1 MAKGNAS
8 NAAILLALPVQH
20 AVIFAT
26 AKRTGDRAPV
36 AQERPMT
43 FKARSRAVLLSLL
56 LCGVAAP
63 ALAQT
68 AQAPIP
74 AILKT
79 AQARDIHS
87 YAQPLVARVT
97 HIDLDLTADFAGEKM
112 TGTAALDIAA
122 APDAKEV
129 ILDTKGL
136 VIHAVTDA
144 KGQALPWK
152 LGKADPILGAPLT
165 VMLNGAKRIVIRY
178 DSAPGGAA
186 LQWLTPAQTAGK
198 KKPYLFSQ
206 GEAILNRT
214 WIPTQDSPGIR
225 QTWTARI
232 VAPAGLKAVMS
243 ARMLTPNG
251 EPVAGGGHAYRFK
264 MDKPVASYL
273 IAIAI
278 GDLTFT
284 PLGKRT
290 GVYTE
295 PSVMKKTAN
304 ELVDVEKMVE
314 AAEGLYGPYAWGRY
328 DLLVLPPSFPFGGME
343 NPRLT
348 FATPTIIA
356 GDRSLVSLVAHELA
370 HSWSGNLVNNA
381 TWSDFWLNEGFT
393 DYFENRIMEKLYGKP
408 RADMLAD
415 LGWSDLQDAIK
426 DAGGLSGADTKLHLD
441 LTGRDPDDGMTD
453 IAYQKGATFLR
464 TIEKAVGRARWD
476 AYLKAYFVRH
486 AFQSQTTEGF
496 VADLRANLIKG
507 DPKLEAAI
515 GIDKWVY
522 EVGLPDNAVHIK
534 SAAFPA
540 VDALAA
546 GYAKGGPAPAA
557 KWKAWSTPER
567 TRFIASLPRQL
578 STERLAA
585 LDKAFGLSAQGN
597 SEIRFVWL
605 ELAVAN
611 RYAPALPSLE
621 AFLTEQGRRKFVAP
635 LFKDLMAQGDWG
647 QPIAKR
653 LYAKTRPL
661 YHAVTRQTVDG
672 IVK

>member
-1 MAKGNAS
+1 MSSFKTTAR
-8 NAAILLALPVQH
+8 AALLAV
-20 AVIFAT
+20 
-26 AKRTGDRAPV
+26 
-36 AQERPMT
+36 
-43 FKARSRAVLLSLL
+43 L

-68 AQAPIP
+68 SQPPIP
-74 AILKT
+74 AILMT
-79 AQARDIHS
+79 PEARDIHS

-97 HIDLDLTADFAGEKM
+97 HIDLDLTADFEHQKM

-129 ILDTKGL
+129 VLDSKGL
-136 VIHAVTDA
+136 VIHGVTDA
-144 KGQALPWK
+144 KGAALPWT

-165 VMLNGAKRIVIRY
+165 VQLNGARRIVVSY

-198 KKPYLFSQ
+198 QKPYLFSQ

-225 QTWTARI
+225 QTWTANI
-232 VAPAGLKAVMS
+232 LVPDGLTAVMS
-243 ARMLTPNG
+243 AESLTPPEG
-251 EPVAGGGHAYRFK
+251 DPVAGGSLYRFR

-273 IAIAI
+273 IAIAV
-278 GDLTFT
+278 GDIAFT
-284 PLGKRT
+284 PLGQRT

-295 PSVMKKTAN
+295 PSVMEKTAN

-314 AAEGLYGPYAWGRY
+314 AAESLYGPYAWGRY

-393 DYFENRIMEKLYGKP
+393 VYFENRIMEKLYGKP

-415 LGWSDLQDAIK
+415 LGWTSLQDTIK
-426 DAGGLSGADTKLHLD
+426 DVGGPTSPDTRLHLD

-453 IAYQKGATFLR
+453 IAYEKGATFLR
-464 TIEKAVGRARWD
+464 TIEKAVGRDRWD
-476 AYLKAYFVRH
+476 AYLKDYFARH
-486 AFQSQTTEGF
+486 AFQSQTTAGF

-507 DPKLEAAI
+507 DPRLEAQI

-522 EVGLPDNAVHIK
+522 GVGLPDNAVHVK

-546 GYAKGGPAPAA
+546 TYAKGGPAPAA

-567 TRFIASLPRQL
+567 TRFVASLPRQL
-578 STERLAA
+578 SAERLAA

-597 SEIRFVWL
+597 SEIRFAWL

-611 RYAPALPSLE
+611 RYEPAVASLE
-621 AFLTEQGRRKFVAP
+621 AFLTDQGRRKFVAP

>member
-1 MAKGNAS
+1 
-8 NAAILLALPVQH
+8 
-20 AVIFAT
+20 
-26 AKRTGDRAPV
+26 
-36 AQERPMT
+36 MT
-43 FKARSRAVLLSLL
+43 SKARAVLLSLL

-63 ALAQT
+63 VLAQT
-68 AQAPIP
+68 AAPPVP

-79 AQARDIHS
+79 AEAHDVHS

-97 HIDLDLTADFAGEKM
+97 HIDLDLTADFAGQKM

-122 APDAKEV
+122 APGAKAV
-129 ILDTKGL
+129 VLDTKGL
-136 VIHAVTDA
+136 VIHGVTDA
-144 KGQALPWK
+144 RGQALPWS

-165 VMLNGAKRIVIRY
+165 VTLKGAKRIVVAY
-178 DSAPGGAA
+178 DSAPDGAA

-198 KKPYLFSQ
+198 KSPYLFSQ
-206 GEAILNRT
+206 GEAILNRS

-232 VAPAGLKAVMS
+232 VAPKGLKAVMS

-251 EPVAGGGHAYRFK
+251 EPVAGGARAYRFS

-278 GDLTFT
+278 GDLSFT

-304 ELVDVEKMVE
+304 ELVDVEKMVS
-314 AAEGLYGPYAWGRY
+314 AAESLYGPYAWGRY

-393 DYFENRIMEKLYGKP
+393 DYFENRIMERLYGKP

-415 LGWSDLQDAIK
+415 LGWSDLQAAIA
-426 DAGGLSGADTKLHLD
+426 DAGGPTGADTRLHLD

-464 TIEKAVGRARWD
+464 TIEKAVGRPRWD
-476 AYLKAYFVRH
+476 AYLKSYFARH
-486 AFQSQTTEGF
+486 AFQSQTTAGF
-496 VADLRANLIKG
+496 VADLRQNLIKG

-546 GYAKGGPAPAA
+546 AYGQGGPVPLA
-557 KWKAWSTPER
+557 KWTAWSTPER
-567 TRFIASLPRQL
+567 TRFVASLPRKL
-578 STERLAA
+578 SEERLAT
-585 LDKAFGLSAQGN
+585 LDKALGLSAQGN

-611 RYAPALPSLE
+611 RYQPAVPSLE
-621 AFLTEQGRRKFVAP
+621 AFLTDQGRRKFVAP
-635 LFKDLMAQGDWG
+635 LFKDLMAQGDDWG
-647 QPIAKR
+647 QPIAKG

>member
-1 MAKGNAS
+1 MTLKTTAR
-8 NAAILLALPVQH
+8 AALLA
-20 AVIFAT
+20 
-26 AKRTGDRAPV
+26 
-36 AQERPMT
+36 
-43 FKARSRAVLLSLL
+43 LL
-56 LCGVAAP
+56 LCGAAMP
-63 ALAQT
+63 ALAQSN
-68 AQAPIP
+68 PPVP
-74 AILKT
+74 AILT
-79 AQARDIHS
+79 TPEAHDIHS

-97 HIDLDLTADFAGEKM
+97 HVDLDLTADFAGQKM

-129 ILDTKGL
+129 VLDSKGL
-136 VIHAVTDA
+136 VIHGVADD
-144 KGQALPWK
+144 KGAALPWT
-152 LGKADPILGAPLT
+152 LGKADPNLGAPLT
-165 VMLNGAKRIVIRY
+165 VQLNGARRIVVSY

-232 VAPAGLKAVMS
+232 VAPEGLKAVMS
-243 ARMLTPNG
+243 AEMLTPEG
-251 EPVAGGGHAYRFK
+251 EPVAGGRAYRFK

-284 PLGKRT
+284 PLGQRT

-295 PSVMKKTAN
+295 PSVMKKTAY

-314 AAEGLYGPYAWGRY
+314 AAESLYGPYAWGRY

-393 DYFENRIMEKLYGKP
+393 DYFENRIMEKLYGKA

-426 DAGGLSGADTKLHLD
+426 DAGGLTGADTRLHLD

-464 TIEKAVGRARWD
+464 TIEKAVGRERWD
-476 AYLKAYFVRH
+476 AYLKDYFARH
-486 AFQSQTTEGF
+486 AFQSQTTAGF

-507 DPKLEAAI
+507 DPKLEAEI

-522 EVGLPDNAVHIK
+522 DVGLPANAVHIK

-546 GYAKGGPAPAA
+546 AYAKGGPAPLA

-567 TRFIASLPRQL
+567 TRFVASLPREL
-578 STERLAA
+578 SKERLAA

-611 RYAPALPSLE
+611 RYDPAVPSLE
-621 AFLTEQGRRKFVAP
+621 AFLTDQGRRKFVAP

>member
-1 MAKGNAS
+1 MTSIKS
-8 NAAILLALPVQH
+8 TTRAALLA
-20 AVIFAT
+20 
-26 AKRTGDRAPV
+26 
-36 AQERPMT
+36 
-43 FKARSRAVLLSLL
+43 LL

-63 ALAQT
+63 VLAQT
-68 AQAPIP
+68 AAPPLP
-74 AILKT
+74 AILNT
-79 AQARDIHS
+79 PEARDIHS
-87 YAQPLVARVT
+87 FAQPLIARVT
-97 HIDLDLTADFAGEKM
+97 HIDLDLTADFAGQKM
-112 TGTAALDIAA
+112 TGTAALNIAA
-122 APDAKEV
+122 APGAKEV
-129 ILDTKGL
+129 VLDSKGL
-136 VIHAVTDA
+136 VIHGVTDD
-144 KGQALPWK
+144 KGQALPWT
-152 LGKADPILGAPLT
+152 LGKADPNLGAPLT
-165 VMLNGAKRIVIRY
+165 VQLNGAKRIVIAY

-186 LQWLTPAQTAGK
+186 LQWLDPAQTAGK

-232 VAPAGLKAVMS
+232 VAPEGLKAVMS
-243 ARMLTPNG
+243 AEMLTPDG
-251 EPVAGGGHAYRFK
+251 EPVPGGGRAFRFR

-273 IAIAI
+273 IALAI

-284 PLGKRT
+284 PLGQRT

-295 PSVMKKTAN
+295 PTVMKKTAN

-314 AAEGLYGPYAWGRY
+314 AAESLYGPYAWGRY

-415 LGWSDLQDAIK
+415 LGWSDLQAAIK
-426 DAGGLSGADTKLHLD
+426 DAGGLTGADTKLHLD

-476 AYLKAYFVRH
+476 AYLKYYFARH
-486 AFQSQTTEGF
+486 AFQSQTTAGF

-522 EVGLPDNAVHIK
+522 EAGLPDNAVHVL

-546 GYAKGGPAPAA
+546 AFAKGGPAPDAN
-557 KWKAWSTPER
+557 WKAWSTPER
-567 TRFIASLPRQL
+567 TRFIASLPREQ
-578 STERLAA
+578 SKERLAT

-611 RYAPALPSLE
+611 RYDPAVPSLE

-635 LFKDLMAQGDWG
+635 LFKDLMAQGEWG

-661 YHAVTRQTVDG
+661 YHAVTRQTVDT

>member
-1 MAKGNAS
+1 MPS
-8 NAAILLALPVQH
+8 IQRTTRAALLA
-20 AVIFAT
+20 
-26 AKRTGDRAPV
+26 
-36 AQERPMT
+36 
-43 FKARSRAVLLSLL
+43 LL
-56 LCGVAAP
+56 LCGAAAAP
-63 ALAQT
+63 VLAQT
-68 AQAPIP
+68 QPPIP
-74 AILKT
+74 AILMT
-79 AQARDIHS
+79 PEAHDIHS

-97 HIDLDLTADFAGEKM
+97 HVDLDLTADFAGHKM

-129 ILDTKGL
+129 VLDSKGL
-136 VIHAVTDA
+136 VIHGVTDA
-144 KGQALPWK
+144 KGAALPWS
-152 LGKADPILGAPLT
+152 LGKADPVLGAPLT
-165 VMLNGAKRIVIRY
+165 IQLNGARRIVVSY
-178 DSAPGGAA
+178 DSAPDGAA
-186 LQWLTPAQTAGK
+186 LQWLTPSQTAGK
-198 KKPYLFSQ
+198 VKPYLFSQ

-243 ARMLTPNG
+243 AEMLTPDG
-251 EPVAGGGHAYRFK
+251 EPLPGELGAGGARAYRFT

-273 IAIAI
+273 IALAI
-278 GDLTFT
+278 GDLAFT
-284 PLGKRT
+284 PLGQRT

-295 PSVMKKTAN
+295 PSVMKKTAY

-314 AAEGLYGPYAWGRY
+314 AAESLYGPYAWGRY

-415 LGWSDLQDAIK
+415 LGWSSLQDAIK
-426 DAGGLSGADTKLHLD
+426 DAGGPTGADTKLHLD

-453 IAYQKGATFLR
+453 IAYEKGATFLR
-464 TIEKAVGRARWD
+464 TIEKAVGRERWD
-476 AYLKAYFVRH
+476 AYLKDYFARH
-486 AFQSQTTEGF
+486 AFQSQTTAGF

-515 GIDKWVY
+515 GIDQWVY
-522 EVGLPDNAVHIK
+522 GVGLPANAVHVQ
-534 SAAFPA
+534 SAAFPT

-546 GYAKGGPAPAA
+546 AYDKGGPAPTA

-567 TRFIASLPRQL
+567 TRFVSSLPRAL
-578 STERLAA
+578 SSERLAT
-585 LDKAFGLSAQGN
+585 LDKAFDLSAQGN

-611 RYAPALPSLE
+611 RYDPAVPSLE
-621 AFLTEQGRRKFVAP
+621 AFLTDQGRRKFVAP

-661 YHAVTRQTVDG
+661 YHAVTRQTVDT

>member
-1 MAKGNAS
+1 
-8 NAAILLALPVQH
+8 
-20 AVIFAT
+20 
-26 AKRTGDRAPV
+26 
-36 AQERPMT
+36 
-43 FKARSRAVLLSLL
+43 
-56 LCGVAAP
+56 
-63 ALAQT
+63 
-68 AQAPIP
+68 
-74 AILKT
+74 
-79 AQARDIHS
+79 
-87 YAQPLVARVT
+87 VARVT
-97 HIDLDLTADFAGEKM
+97 HIDLDLTADFAGQKM

-129 ILDTKGL
+129 VLDSKGL
-136 VIHAVTDA
+136 VIHGVTDA
-144 KGQALPWK
+144 KGAALPWT

-165 VMLNGAKRIVIRY
+165 VTLNGAKRIIVSY

-232 VAPAGLKAVMS
+232 VAPEGLKAVMS
-243 ARMLTPNG
+243 AEMLTPNG
-251 EPVAGGGHAYRFK
+251 EPLPGKLGGSRAYRFK

-314 AAEGLYGPYAWGRY
+314 AAESLYGPYAWGRY

-393 DYFENRIMEKLYGKP
+393 DYFENRIMERLYGKP

-415 LGWSDLQDAIK
+415 LGWSDLQAAIK
-426 DAGGLSGADTKLHLD
+426 DAGGPTGADTRLHLD

-464 TIEKAVGRARWD
+464 TIEKAVGRERWD
-476 AYLKAYFVRH
+476 AYLKAYFARH
-486 AFQSQTTEGF
+486 AFQSQTTAGF

-546 GYAKGGPAPAA
+546 AYAKGGAAALSPSGRPGARPSAPASSPA
-557 KWKAWSTPER
+557 CRARCP
-567 TRFIASLPRQL
+567 A
-578 STERLAA
+578 ERLAT

-611 RYAPALPSLE
+611 RYEPAVPSLE
-621 AFLTEQGRRKFVAP
+621 AFLTDQGRRKFVAP

>member
-1 MAKGNAS
+1 MPSFKSTAR
-8 NAAILLALPVQH
+8 AALLAL
-20 AVIFAT
+20 
-26 AKRTGDRAPV
+26 
-36 AQERPMT
+36 
-43 FKARSRAVLLSLL
+43 LLS
-56 LCGVAAP
+56 GAAMP
-63 ALAQT
+63 VLAQT
-68 AQAPIP
+68 PSPPP
-74 AILKT
+74 AIL
-79 AQARDIHS
+79 AAPEARDIHS

-97 HIDLDLTADFAGEKM
+97 HIDLDLTADFTGQKM
-112 TGTAALDIAA
+112 TGSAGLDIAA
-122 APDAKEV
+122 APDATEV
-129 ILDTKGL
+129 VLDSKGL
-136 VIHAVTDA
+136 VIHGVTDA
-144 KGQALPWK
+144 KGAALPWT
-152 LGKADPILGAPLT
+152 LGKVDPILGAPLT
-165 VMLNGAKRIVIRY
+165 VQLNGARRIVVSY

-198 KKPYLFSQ
+198 QKPYLFSQ

-232 VAPAGLKAVMS
+232 VAPEGLKAVMS
-243 ARMLTPNG
+243 AEMLTPDG
-251 EPVAGGGHAYRFK
+251 EPAPGGGRAYRFR

-273 IAIAI
+273 IAIAV
-278 GDLTFT
+278 GDIAFT
-284 PLGKRT
+284 PLGGRT

-314 AAEGLYGPYAWGRY
+314 AAESLYGPYAWGRY

-393 DYFENRIMEKLYGKP
+393 VYFENRIMEKLYGKP

-415 LGWSDLQDAIK
+415 LGWSDLQAAIK
-426 DAGGLSGADTKLHLD
+426 DAGGPTGADTRLHLD

-453 IAYQKGATFLR
+453 IAYEKGATFLR
-464 TIEKAVGRARWD
+464 TIEKAVGRDRWD
-476 AYLKAYFVRH
+476 AYHKDYFARH
-486 AFQSQTTEGF
+486 AFQSQTTAGF

-515 GIDKWVY
+515 GVDQWVY
-522 EVGLPDNAVHIK
+522 GLGLPANAVHIK

-546 GYAKGGPAPAA
+546 AYAKGGPAPAA

-567 TRFIASLPRQL
+567 TRFVGSLPRQL
-578 STERLAA
+578 SKERLAA

-597 SEIRFVWL
+597 SEIRFAWL

-611 RYAPALPSLE
+611 RYAPAVPSLE
-621 AFLTEQGRRKFVAP
+621 AFLTDQGRRKFVAP

-653 LYAKTRPL
+653 LYARTRPL

>member
-1 MAKGNAS
+1 
-8 NAAILLALPVQH
+8 
-20 AVIFAT
+20 
-26 AKRTGDRAPV
+26 
-36 AQERPMT
+36 MT
-43 FKARSRAVLLSLL
+43 SKARALLLSLL
-56 LCGVAAP
+56 LCGAALPAIAQVPSKAAP
-63 ALAQT
+63 
-68 AQAPIP
+68 PVP

-79 AQARDIHS
+79 PEARDIHS

-97 HIDLDLTADFAGEKM
+97 HVDLDLTADFKTQQMKGK
-112 TGTAALDIAA
+112 AALDIAA

-129 ILDTKGL
+129 VLDTKGL
-136 VIHAVTDA
+136 VIHGVTDA
-144 KGQALPWK
+144 KGKALPWTV
-152 LGKADPILGAPLT
+152 GKADPILGAPLT
-165 VMLNGAKRIVIRY
+165 VTLNGARRIVVRY
-178 DSAPGGAA
+178 DSAPDGAA
-186 LQWLTPAQTAGK
+186 LQWLTPSQTAGK
-198 KKPYLFSQ
+198 KSPYLFSQ
-206 GEAILNRT
+206 GEAILNRS

-232 VAPAGLKAVMS
+232 VAPKGLKAVMS
-243 ARMLTPNG
+243 ANMLTPNG
-251 EPVAGGGHAYRFK
+251 EPLADGSRAYRFK

-273 IAIAI
+273 IAVAI

-304 ELVDVEKMVE
+304 ELVDVEKMVA
-314 AAEGLYGPYAWGRY
+314 AAESLYGPYAWGRY

-415 LGWSDLQDAIK
+415 LGWSDLQAAIA
-426 DAGGLSGADTKLHLD
+426 DAGGPTGADTRLHLD

-464 TIEKAVGRARWD
+464 TIEKAVGRPRWD
-476 AYLKAYFVRH
+476 AYLKSYFARH
-486 AFQSQTTEGF
+486 AFQSQTTAGF
-496 VADLRANLIKG
+496 VADLRQNLIKG
-507 DPKLEAAI
+507 DAKLEAQI

-540 VDALAA
+540 VDALATA
-546 GYAKGGPAPAA
+546 YAQGGPAPLA

-567 TRFIASLPRQL
+567 TRFIASLPRKL
-578 STERLAA
+578 SDERLAS
-585 LDKAFGLSAQGN
+585 LDKALGLSAQGN

-611 RYAPALPSLE
+611 RYQPAVTSLE

-653 LYAKTRPL
+653 IYAKTRPL
-661 YHAVTRQTVDG
+661 YHAVTRQTVDT

>member
-1 MAKGNAS
+1 MPSLKTTTR
-8 NAAILLALPVQH
+8 AALLA
-20 AVIFAT
+20 
-26 AKRTGDRAPV
+26 
-36 AQERPMT
+36 
-43 FKARSRAVLLSLL
+43 LL
-56 LCGVAAP
+56 LCGAAAAP
-63 ALAQT
+63 VLAQ
-68 AQAPIP
+68 AQPTIP
-74 AILKT
+74 AILMT
-79 AQARDIHS
+79 PEAHDIHS

-97 HIDLDLTADFAGEKM
+97 HVDLDLTADFAGQKM

-129 ILDTKGL
+129 VLDSKGL
-136 VIHAVTDA
+136 VIHGVTDG
-144 KGQALPWK
+144 KGAALPWT
-152 LGKADPILGAPLT
+152 LGKTDPILGAPLT
-165 VMLNGAKRIVIRY
+165 VQLNGARRIVVSY

-198 KKPYLFSQ
+198 AKPYLFSQ

-232 VAPAGLKAVMS
+232 VAPEGLKAVMS
-243 ARMLTPNG
+243 AEMLTPDG
-251 EPVAGGGHAYRFK
+251 EPVAGGRAYRFK

-284 PLGKRT
+284 PLGQRT

-314 AAEGLYGPYAWGRY
+314 AAESLYGPYAWGRY

-393 DYFENRIMEKLYGKP
+393 DYFENRIMEKLYGKQ

-415 LGWSDLQDAIK
+415 LGWSDLQAAIK
-426 DAGGLSGADTKLHLD
+426 DAGGLTGADTRLHLD

-453 IAYQKGATFLR
+453 IAYEKGATFLR
-464 TIEKAVGRARWD
+464 TIEKAVGRERWD
-476 AYLKAYFVRH
+476 AYLKDYFARH
-486 AFQSQTTEGF
+486 AFQSQTTAGF

-522 EVGLPDNAVHIK
+522 DVGLPDNAVHVQ

-546 GYAKGGPAPAA
+546 AYAQGGAAPAA

-567 TRFIASLPRQL
+567 TRFVASLPREL
-578 STERLAA
+578 SKERLAT

-611 RYAPALPSLE
+611 RYDPAVPSLQ
-621 AFLTEQGRRKFVAP
+621 AFLTDQGRRKFVAP

-647 QPIAKR
+647 QPIAKA

>member
-1 MAKGNAS
+1 MTLKHTAR
-8 NAAILLALPVQH
+8 AALLALLLC
-20 AVIFAT
+20 AA
-26 AKRTGDRAPV
+26 AAAPV
-36 AQERPMT
+36 
-43 FKARSRAVLLSLL
+43 
-56 LCGVAAP
+56 
-63 ALAQT
+63 LAQT
-68 AQAPIP
+68 APPPVP
-74 AILKT
+74 AILMT
-79 AQARDIHS
+79 PEAHDIHS

-97 HIDLDLTADFAGEKM
+97 HVDLDLTADFAGQKM
-112 TGTAALDIAA
+112 TGAAALDIAA
-122 APDAKEV
+122 APDAKDV
-129 ILDTKGL
+129 VLDSKGL
-136 VIHAVTDA
+136 VIKGVTDA
-144 KGQALPWK
+144 KGAALPWT

-165 VMLNGAKRIVIRY
+165 VTLPKGDGAVRRIVISY

-198 KKPYLFSQ
+198 QKPYLFSQ

-232 VAPAGLKAVMS
+232 VVPDDLKAVMS
-243 ARMLTPNG
+243 AEMLTPDG
-251 EPVAGGGHAYRFK
+251 EPVPGELGAGGGHAYRFR

-273 IAIAI
+273 IAIAV
-278 GDLTFT
+278 GDIAFR
-284 PLGKRT
+284 PLGQRT

-295 PSVMKKTAN
+295 PSVMDKTAN

-314 AAEGLYGPYAWGRY
+314 AAESLYGPYAWGRY

-393 DYFENRIMEKLYGKP
+393 VYFENRIMEKLYGP
-408 RADMLAD
+408 ERANMLAD
-415 LGWSDLQDAIK
+415 LGWTSLQDTIK
-426 DAGGLSGADTKLHLD
+426 EVGGPTSPDTRLHLD

-453 IAYQKGATFLR
+453 IAYEKGATFLR
-464 TIEKAVGRARWD
+464 TIEKAVGRDRWD
-476 AYLKAYFVRH
+476 AYLKDYFARH
-486 AFQSQTTEGF
+486 AFQSQTTAGF

-515 GIDKWVY
+515 GIDQWVY
-522 EVGLPDNAVHIK
+522 QAGLPDNAVHVT

-546 GYAKGGPAPAA
+546 AYAKGGAAPAA
-557 KWKAWSTPER
+557 RWAAWSTPER
-567 TRFIASLPRQL
+567 TRFVTSLPRQL
-578 STERLAA
+578 SAERLAT

-605 ELAVAN
+605 QLAVAN
-611 RYAPALPSLE
+611 RHDPAVPSLE
-621 AFLTEQGRRKFVAP
+621 AFLTDQGRRKFVAP
-635 LFKDLMAQGDWG
+635 LFKDLMGQGDWG

-653 LYAKTRPL
+653 IYAKTRPL

>member
-1 MAKGNAS
+1 
-8 NAAILLALPVQH
+8 
-20 AVIFAT
+20 
-26 AKRTGDRAPV
+26 
-36 AQERPMT
+36 MT
-43 FKARSRAVLLSLL
+43 FKISTRAAVLALL
-56 LCGVAAP
+56 LCGAAMP

-68 AQAPIP
+68 APATNPPIP

-79 AQARDIHS
+79 PEAHDIHS

-97 HIDLDLTADFAGEKM
+97 HVDLDLTADFAGQKM
-112 TGTAALDIAA
+112 TGTAALDIAT

-129 ILDTKGL
+129 VLDSKGL
-136 VIHAVTDA
+136 VIHGVTDD
-144 KGQALPWK
+144 KGRALPWT

-165 VMLNGAKRIVIRY
+165 VTLNGTRRIVVSY

-232 VAPAGLKAVMS
+232 VAPEGLKAVMS
-243 ARMLTPNG
+243 AEMLTPDG
-251 EPVAGGGHAYRFK
+251 EPVPGGGRAYRFR

-284 PLGKRT
+284 PLGRRT

-304 ELVDVEKMVE
+304 ELADVEKMVE
-314 AAEGLYGPYAWGRY
+314 AAESLYGPYAWGRY

-426 DAGGLSGADTKLHLD
+426 DAGGPTGADTRLHLD
-441 LTGRDPDDGMTD
+441 LAGRDPDDGMTD

-464 TIEKAVGRARWD
+464 TIEKAVGRERWD
-476 AYLKAYFVRH
+476 AYLKDYFARH
-486 AFQSQTTEGF
+486 AFQSQTTAGF

-515 GIDKWVY
+515 GIHKWVY
-522 EVGLPDNAVHIK
+522 DVGLPDNAVHIK

-546 GYAKGGPAPAA
+546 AYANGSPAPAA

-567 TRFIASLPRQL
+567 TRFVASLPRQL
-578 STERLAA
+578 SKERLAT

-611 RYAPALPSLE
+611 RYDPAVPSLE
-621 AFLTEQGRRKFVAP
+621 AFLTDQGRRKFVAP
-635 LFKDLMAQGDWG
+635 LFKDLMAQGEWG

-653 LYAKTRPL
+653 LYTKTRPL

>member
-1 MAKGNAS
+1 MTLIRHPGR
-8 NAAILLALPVQH
+8 AALLA
-20 AVIFAT
+20 
-26 AKRTGDRAPV
+26 
-36 AQERPMT
+36 
-43 FKARSRAVLLSLL
+43 LL
-56 LCGVAAP
+56 LCGAA
-63 ALAQT
+63 AT
-68 AQAPIP
+68 AVMAATPTQSPVP
-74 AILKT
+74 GVLKT
-79 AQARDIHS
+79 PEARDIHS

-97 HIDLDLTADFAGEKM
+97 HVDLDLVADFAGQKM

-129 ILDTKGL
+129 VLDSKGL
-136 VIHAVTDA
+136 VIKGVTDA
-144 KGQALPWK
+144 KGAALPWT
-152 LGKADPILGAPLT
+152 LGKVDPILGAPLT
-165 VMLNGAKRIVIRY
+165 VTLPRGTKGGARRIVVSY

-186 LQWLTPAQTAGK
+186 LQWLAPAQTAGK
-198 KKPYLFSQ
+198 QKPYLFSQ

-232 VAPAGLKAVMS
+232 VAPEGLKAVMS
-243 ARMLTPNG
+243 AEMLTPDG
-251 EPVAGGGHAYRFK
+251 EPVPGELGAGGGRAYRFR

-278 GDLTFT
+278 GDLAFK
-284 PLGKRT
+284 PLGART

-295 PSVMKKTAN
+295 PSVLDKTAN

-314 AAEGLYGPYAWGRY
+314 AAESLYGPYAWGRY

-393 DYFENRIMEKLYGKP
+393 VYFENRIMEKLYGP
-408 RADMLAD
+408 ERANMLAD
-415 LGWSDLQDAIK
+415 LGWSDLQDTIK
-426 DAGGLSGADTKLHLD
+426 SVGGPASPNTRLHLD

-453 IAYQKGATFLR
+453 IAYEKGATFLR

-476 AYLKAYFVRH
+476 AYLKAYFARH
-486 AFQSQTTEGF
+486 AFQSQTTAGF
-496 VADLRANLIKG
+496 VADLRENLIKG

-515 GIDKWVY
+515 GIDQWVY
-522 EVGLPDNAVHIK
+522 EAGLPGNAVHVT
-534 SAAFPA
+534 SVAFPA

-546 GYAKGGPAPAA
+546 AFAQGGPAPLDQ
-557 KWKAWSTPER
+557 WTAWSTPER

-578 STERLAA
+578 SAERLAT
-585 LDKAFGLSAQGN
+585 LDKAFGLSSQGN

-605 ELAVAN
+605 SLAIGN
-611 RYAPALPSLE
+611 HYDPAVPSLE
-621 AFLTEQGRRKFVAP
+621 AFLTDQGRRKFVAP
-635 LFKDLMAQGDWG
+635 LFKALMGQGDWG
-647 QPIAKR
+647 QPIAR
-653 LYAKTRPL
+653 RIYAKTRPL
-661 YHAVTRQTVDG
+661 YHAVTRQTVDT

>member
-1 MAKGNAS
+1 MTLNA
-8 NAAILLALPVQH
+8 
-20 AVIFAT
+20 
-26 AKRTGDRAPV
+26 RG
-36 AQERPMT
+36 
-43 FKARSRAVLLSLL
+43 RAVLLSLL
-56 LCGVAAP
+56 LCGAAAP

-68 AQAPIP
+68 SQAVP
-74 AILKT
+74 AILAT
-79 AQARDIHS
+79 AEAHDIHS

-97 HIDLDLTADFAGEKM
+97 HIDLDLTADFAGQKM

-122 APDAKEV
+122 APDAKDV
-129 ILDTKGL
+129 VLDSKGL
-136 VIHAVTDA
+136 VIHGVTDA
-144 KGQALPWK
+144 KGQPLPWT
-152 LGKADPILGAPLT
+152 LGAADPILGAPLT
-165 VMLNGAKRIVIRY
+165 VTLNGARRIVIAY
-178 DSAPGGAA
+178 DSAPDGAA
-186 LQWLTPAQTAGK
+186 LQWLDPAQTAGK
-198 KKPYLFSQ
+198 KTPYLFSQ

-243 ARMLTPNG
+243 AEMLTPDG
-251 EPVAGGGHAYRFK
+251 EPVTGEMGAGGARAYRFR

-273 IAIAI
+273 IALAI
-278 GDLTFT
+278 GDLAFQ
-284 PLGKRT
+284 PLGQRT

-314 AAEGLYGPYAWGRY
+314 AAESLYGPYAWGRY

-415 LGWSDLQDAIK
+415 LGWSDLQAAIK
-426 DAGGLSGADTKLHLD
+426 DAGGPTGVDTRLHLD

-464 TIEKAVGRARWD
+464 TIERAVGRDRWD
-476 AYLKAYFVRH
+476 AYLKAYFARH
-486 AFQSQTTEGF
+486 AFQSQTTAGF

-515 GIDKWVY
+515 GIDQWVY
-522 EVGLPDNAVHIK
+522 ETGLPANAVHIQ

-546 GYAKGGPAPAA
+546 AYAQGEPAPSAQ
-557 KWKAWSTPER
+557 WTVWSTPER
-567 TRFIASLPRQL
+567 TRFVSSLPRQL

-611 RYAPALPSLE
+611 RYAPAVPSLE

-647 QPIAKR
+647 QPIAKA

>member
-1 MAKGNAS
+1 
-8 NAAILLALPVQH
+8 
-20 AVIFAT
+20 
-26 AKRTGDRAPV
+26 
-36 AQERPMT
+36 MT
-43 FKARSRAVLLSLL
+43 LNARSRAVLLSLL
-56 LCGVAAP
+56 LGGAAAP

-68 AQAPIP
+68 AQSPVP
-74 AILKT
+74 AILAT
-79 AQARDIHS
+79 AEARDIHS

-97 HIDLDLTADFAGEKM
+97 HVDLDLTADFAGQKM

-122 APDAKEV
+122 ALDARV
-129 ILDTKGL
+129 VVLDSKGL
-136 VIHAVTDA
+136 VIHGVTDA
-144 KGQALPWK
+144 KGQPLPWT
-152 LGKADPILGAPLT
+152 LGAADPILGAPLT
-165 VMLNGAKRIVIRY
+165 VTLNGARRIVVSY

-186 LQWLTPAQTAGK
+186 LQWLDPGQTAGK
-198 KKPYLFSQ
+198 TKPYLFSQ

-243 ARMLTPNG
+243 AEMLTPNG
-251 EPVAGGGHAYRFK
+251 EPVAGGARAYRFK

-273 IAIAI
+273 IALAI
-278 GDLTFT
+278 GDLAFQ

-304 ELVDVEKMVE
+304 ELVDVEKMVG
-314 AAEGLYGPYAWGRY
+314 AAESLYGPYDWGRY

-393 DYFENRIMEKLYGKP
+393 DYFENRIMETLYGKP

-415 LGWSDLQDAIK
+415 LGWSDLQAAIQ
-426 DAGGLSGADTKLHLD
+426 DAGGPTGADTRLHLD
-441 LTGRDPDDGMTD
+441 LAGRDPDDGMTD

-464 TIEKAVGRARWD
+464 TIEKAVGRDRWD
-476 AYLKAYFVRH
+476 VYLKDYFARH
-486 AFQSQTTEGF
+486 AFQSQSTAGF

-507 DPKLEAAI
+507 DPKLDAAI
-515 GIDKWVY
+515 GIDQWVY
-522 EVGLPDNAVHIK
+522 EAGLPANAVHIQ

-540 VDALAA
+540 VDALAGA
-546 GYAKGGPAPAA
+546 YADGEPAPTAQ
-557 KWKAWSTPER
+557 WTAWSTPER
-567 TRFIASLPRQL
+567 TRFVSSLPRQL

-611 RYAPALPSLE
+611 RYAPAVPSLE
-621 AFLTEQGRRKFVAP
+621 SFLTEQGRRKFVAP

-647 QPIAKR
+647 QPIAKA
-653 LYAKTRPL
+653 LYTRTRPL

-672 IVK
+672 IVR

>member
-1 MAKGNAS
+1 MTLKTTTR
-8 NAAILLALPVQH
+8 AALLA
-20 AVIFAT
+20 
-26 AKRTGDRAPV
+26 
-36 AQERPMT
+36 
-43 FKARSRAVLLSLL
+43 LL
-56 LCGVAAP
+56 LCGAAMP

-68 AQAPIP
+68 AQGTNPPIP
-74 AILKT
+74 AILT
-79 AQARDIHS
+79 TPEAHDIHS

-97 HIDLDLTADFAGEKM
+97 HVDLDLTADFAGQKM

-129 ILDTKGL
+129 VLDSKGL
-136 VIHAVTDA
+136 VIHGVADD
-144 KGQALPWK
+144 KGAALPWT
-152 LGKADPILGAPLT
+152 LGKADPNLGAPLT
-165 VMLNGAKRIVIRY
+165 VQLNGARRIVVSY

-232 VAPAGLKAVMS
+232 VAPEGLKAVMS
-243 ARMLTPNG
+243 AEMLTPDG
-251 EPVAGGGHAYRFK
+251 EPVAGGGRAYRFK

-284 PLGKRT
+284 PLGQRT

-295 PSVMKKTAN
+295 PSVMKKTAY

-314 AAEGLYGPYAWGRY
+314 AAESLYGPYAWGRY

-393 DYFENRIMEKLYGKP
+393 DYFENRIMEKLYGKA

-426 DAGGLSGADTKLHLD
+426 DAGGLTGADTRLHLD

-464 TIEKAVGRARWD
+464 TIEKAVGRERWD
-476 AYLKAYFVRH
+476 AYLKDYFARH
-486 AFQSQTTEGF
+486 AFQSQTTAGF

-507 DPKLEAAI
+507 DPKLEAEI
-515 GIDKWVY
+515 GVDKWVY
-522 EVGLPDNAVHIK
+522 DVGLPANAVHVK

-546 GYAKGGPAPAA
+546 AYAKGGPAPLA

-567 TRFIASLPRQL
+567 TRFVASLPREL
-578 STERLAA
+578 SKERLAA

-611 RYAPALPSLE
+611 RYDPAVPSLE
-621 AFLTEQGRRKFVAP
+621 AFLTDQGRRKFVAP

>member
-1 MAKGNAS
+1 MILRHTGR
-8 NAAILLALPVQH
+8 AALLA
-20 AVIFAT
+20 
-26 AKRTGDRAPV
+26 
-36 AQERPMT
+36 
-43 FKARSRAVLLSLL
+43 LL
-56 LCGVAAP
+56 LCGAAATAVMAATP
-63 ALAQT
+63 AQ
-68 AQAPIP
+68 PPVP
-74 AILKT
+74 AILMT
-79 AQARDIHS
+79 PEAHDIHS

-97 HIDLDLTADFAGEKM
+97 HVDLDLTADFAGQKM

-129 ILDTKGL
+129 VLDSKGL
-136 VIHAVTDA
+136 VIKGVTDA
-144 KGQALPWK
+144 KGAALPWT

-165 VMLNGAKRIVIRY
+165 VTLNGARRIVVSY

-198 KKPYLFSQ
+198 QKPYLFSQ

-225 QTWTARI
+225 QTWTAKI
-232 VAPAGLKAVMS
+232 LAPDGLTAVMS
-243 ARMLTPNG
+243 AEMLSPPEG
-251 EPVAGGGHAYRFK
+251 EPVAGGSLYRFR

-273 IAIAI
+273 IAIAV
-278 GDLTFT
+278 GDLAFK
-284 PLGKRT
+284 PLGVRT

-295 PSVMKKTAN
+295 PSVLDKTAN

-314 AAEGLYGPYAWGRY
+314 AAESLYGPYAWGRY

-393 DYFENRIMEKLYGKP
+393 VYFENRIMEKLYGP
-408 RADMLAD
+408 ERAQMLAD
-415 LGWSDLQDAIK
+415 LGWTSLQDTIK
-426 DAGGLSGADTKLHLD
+426 EVGGPASPDTRLHLD

-453 IAYQKGATFLR
+453 IAYEKGATFLR
-464 TIEKAVGRARWD
+464 TIEKAVGRERWD
-476 AYLKAYFVRH
+476 AYLKAYFARH
-486 AFQSQTTEGF
+486 AFQSQTTAGF
-496 VADLRANLIKG
+496 VADLRENLIKG

-515 GIDKWVY
+515 GVDKWVY
-522 EVGLPDNAVHIK
+522 EVGLPDNAVHVK

-546 GYAKGGPAPAA
+546 AFAKGGPAPAA
-557 KWKAWSTPER
+557 KWQAWSTPER
-567 TRFIASLPRQL
+567 TRFVASLPRQL
-578 STERLAA
+578 SAERLAA

-605 ELAVAN
+605 QLAIAN
-611 RYAPALPSLE
+611 RYDPATPSLE
-621 AFLTEQGRRKFVAP
+621 AFLTDQGRRKFVAP
-635 LFKDLMAQGDWG
+635 LFKDLMEQDTWG

-653 LYAKTRPL
+653 IYAQTRPL
-661 YHAVTRQTVDG
+661 YHAVTRQTVDT

>member
-1 MAKGNAS
+1 MPSIKS
-8 NAAILLALPVQH
+8 
-20 AVIFAT
+20 T
-26 AKRTGDRAPV
+26 A
-36 AQERPMT
+36 
-43 FKARSRAVLLSLL
+43 RAVLLALL
-56 LCGVAAP
+56 LCGAAAP
-63 ALAQT
+63 VLAHTQ
-68 AQAPIP
+68 PPPP
-74 AILKT
+74 AILAT
-79 AQARDIHS
+79 PEARDIHS

-97 HIDLDLTADFAGEKM
+97 HVDLDLTADFKAQQMK
-112 TGTAALDIAA
+112 GTAALDIAA
-122 APDAKEV
+122 APDAKAV
-129 ILDTKGL
+129 VLDSKGL
-136 VIHAVTDA
+136 VIHGVTDD
-144 KGQALPWK
+144 KGAALPWT
-152 LGKADPILGAPLT
+152 LGQADPILGAPLT
-165 VMLNGAKRIVIRY
+165 VTLNGARRIVVRY

-232 VAPAGLKAVMS
+232 VAPEGLKAVMS
-243 ARMLTPNG
+243 AEMLTPDG
-251 EPVAGGGHAYRFK
+251 EPVAGGRAYRFR

-278 GDLTFT
+278 GDIAFQ

-314 AAEGLYGPYAWGRY
+314 AAESLYGPYAWGRY

-415 LGWSDLQDAIK
+415 LGWSDLQAAIK
-426 DAGGLSGADTKLHLD
+426 DAGGPTGADTRLHLD
-441 LTGRDPDDGMTD
+441 LAGRDPDDGMTD
-453 IAYQKGATFLR
+453 IAYEKGATFLR

-476 AYLKAYFVRH
+476 AYLKDYFARH
-486 AFQSQTTEGF
+486 AFQSQTTAGF

-507 DPKLEAAI
+507 DPKLEAQI
-515 GIDKWVY
+515 GIDQWVY
-522 EVGLPDNAVHIK
+522 GVGLPDNAVHIK

-546 GYAKGGPAPAA
+546 AYAKGGPAPAA
-557 KWKAWSTPER
+557 RWKAWSTPER
-567 TRFIASLPRQL
+567 TRFVASLPRAL
-578 STERLAA
+578 SRERLAA

-597 SEIRFVWL
+597 SEIRFAWL

-611 RYAPALPSLE
+611 RYGPAVPSLQ
-621 AFLTEQGRRKFVAP
+621 AFLTDQGRRKFVAP

-647 QPIAKR
+647 QPIARR
-653 LYAKTRPL
+653 LYARTRPL

>member
-1 MAKGNAS
+1 MPSFKNTTR
-8 NAAILLALPVQH
+8 AALLA
-20 AVIFAT
+20 
-26 AKRTGDRAPV
+26 
-36 AQERPMT
+36 
-43 FKARSRAVLLSLL
+43 LL

-63 ALAQT
+63 VLAQT
-68 AQAPIP
+68 AQPPIP
-74 AILKT
+74 AILMT
-79 AQARDIHS
+79 PEAHDIHS

-97 HIDLDLTADFAGEKM
+97 HIDLDLTADFDGQKM

-129 ILDTKGL
+129 VLDSKGL
-136 VIHAVTDA
+136 VIHGVTDA
-144 KGQALPWK
+144 KGAALPWT

-165 VMLNGAKRIVIRY
+165 VQLNGARRIIVSY

-198 KKPYLFSQ
+198 RKPYLFSQ

-232 VAPAGLKAVMS
+232 VAPEGLKAVMS
-243 ARMLTPNG
+243 AEMLTPDG
-251 EPVAGGGHAYRFK
+251 EPAAKGGRAYRFR

-278 GDLTFT
+278 GDIAFQ
-284 PLGKRT
+284 PLGERT

-314 AAEGLYGPYAWGRY
+314 AAESLYGPYAWGRY

-393 DYFENRIMEKLYGKP
+393 VYFENRIMEKLYGKP

-415 LGWSDLQDAIK
+415 LGWSDLQAAIK
-426 DAGGLSGADTKLHLD
+426 DAGGPTGVDTRLHLD

-453 IAYQKGATFLR
+453 IAYEKGATFLR
-464 TIEKAVGRARWD
+464 TIEKAVGRERWD
-476 AYLKAYFVRH
+476 AYLKDYFARH
-486 AFQSQTTEGF
+486 AFQSQTTAGF

-515 GIDKWVY
+515 GIDRWVY
-522 EVGLPDNAVHIK
+522 GVGLPDNAVHIQ

-546 GYAKGGPAPAA
+546 AYAKGGAAPAA

-567 TRFIASLPRQL
+567 TRFVTSLPRQL
-578 STERLAA
+578 SAERLAT

-611 RYAPALPSLE
+611 RYDPAVPSLE
-621 AFLTEQGRRKFVAP
+621 AFLTDQGRRKFVAP

-653 LYAKTRPL
+653 IYAKTRPL

>member
-1 MAKGNAS
+1 MPSFKSTAR
-8 NAAILLALPVQH
+8 AALLA
-20 AVIFAT
+20 F
-26 AKRTGDRAPV
+26 
-36 AQERPMT
+36 
-43 FKARSRAVLLSLL
+43 LLS
-56 LCGVAAP
+56 GAAMP
-63 ALAQT
+63 VLAQT
-68 AQAPIP
+68 PSPPP
-74 AILKT
+74 AIL
-79 AQARDIHS
+79 AAPEARDIHS

-97 HIDLDLTADFAGEKM
+97 HIDLDLTADFAGQKM
-112 TGTAALDIAA
+112 TGSAALDIAA

-129 ILDTKGL
+129 VLDSKGL
-136 VIHAVTDA
+136 VIHGVTDA
-144 KGQALPWK
+144 KGAALPWT

-165 VMLNGAKRIVIRY
+165 VQLNGARRIVVSY

-214 WIPTQDSPGIR
+214 WIPTQDSPGVR

-232 VAPAGLKAVMS
+232 VAPEGLKAVMS
-243 ARMLTPNG
+243 AEMLTPDG
-251 EPVAGGGHAYRFK
+251 EPAPGGGRAYRFR

-273 IAIAI
+273 IAIAV
-278 GDLTFT
+278 GDIAFT
-284 PLGKRT
+284 PLGGRT

-314 AAEGLYGPYAWGRY
+314 AAESLYGPYAWGRY

-393 DYFENRIMEKLYGKP
+393 VYFENRIMEKLYGKP

-415 LGWSDLQDAIK
+415 LGWSDLQAAIK
-426 DAGGLSGADTKLHLD
+426 DAGGPTGPDTRLHLD

-453 IAYQKGATFLR
+453 IAYEKGATFLR
-464 TIEKAVGRARWD
+464 TIEKAVGRDRWD
-476 AYLKAYFVRH
+476 AYLKAYFARH
-486 AFQSQTTEGF
+486 AFQSQTTAGF

-507 DPKLEAAI
+507 DPKLEAQI
-515 GIDKWVY
+515 GIDQWVY
-522 EVGLPDNAVHIK
+522 GAGLPDNAVHIK

-546 GYAKGGPAPAA
+546 AYAKGGPAPAA

-567 TRFIASLPRQL
+567 TRFVGSLPRQL
-578 STERLAA
+578 SRERLAA

-597 SEIRFVWL
+597 SEIRFAWL

-611 RYAPALPSLE
+611 RYEPAVPSLE
-621 AFLTEQGRRKFVAP
+621 AFLTDQGRRKFVAP

-653 LYAKTRPL
+653 LYARTRPL

>member
-1 MAKGNAS
+1 MTLKT
-8 NAAILLALPVQH
+8 AARAALLA
-20 AVIFAT
+20 
-26 AKRTGDRAPV
+26 
-36 AQERPMT
+36 
-43 FKARSRAVLLSLL
+43 LL
-56 LCGVAAP
+56 LCGAAAP
-63 ALAQT
+63 ALAQGT
-68 AQAPIP
+68 VQPPIP
-74 AILKT
+74 AILT
-79 AQARDIHS
+79 TPEARDIHS

-97 HIDLDLTADFAGEKM
+97 HVDLDLTADFKAQQMK
-112 TGTAALDIAA
+112 GTAALDIAA

-129 ILDTKGL
+129 VLDSKGL
-136 VIHAVTDA
+136 VIHGVTDD
-144 KGQALPWK
+144 KGAALPWT

-165 VMLNGAKRIVIRY
+165 VQLNGARRIVVRY

-198 KKPYLFSQ
+198 AKPYLFSQ

-225 QTWTARI
+225 QTWTAEI
-232 VAPAGLKAVMS
+232 LVPDGLTAVMS
-243 ARMLTPNG
+243 GEMLTPPEG
-251 EPVAGGGHAYRFK
+251 DPVAGGGLYRFR

-278 GDLTFT
+278 GDIAFQ
-284 PLGKRT
+284 PLGERT

-314 AAEGLYGPYAWGRY
+314 AAESLYGPYAWGRY

-393 DYFENRIMEKLYGKP
+393 VYFENRIMEKLYGKP

-415 LGWSDLQDAIK
+415 LGWSDLQAAIK
-426 DAGGLSGADTKLHLD
+426 DAGGPTGADTRLHLD
-441 LTGRDPDDGMTD
+441 LAGRDPDDGMTD
-453 IAYQKGATFLR
+453 IAYEKGATFLR
-464 TIEKAVGRARWD
+464 TIEKAVGRERWD
-476 AYLKAYFVRH
+476 AYLKAYFARH
-486 AFQSQTTEGF
+486 AFQSQTTAGF

-515 GIDKWVY
+515 GIDTWVY
-522 EVGLPDNAVHIK
+522 GVGLPDNAVHVK

-546 GYAKGGPAPAA
+546 AYAKGGPAPAA
-557 KWKAWSTPER
+557 GWKAWSTPER
-567 TRFIASLPRQL
+567 TRFVASLPRAL
-578 STERLAA
+578 SRERLAA
-585 LDKAFGLSAQGN
+585 LDKAFGLSTQGN

-611 RYAPALPSLE
+611 RYDPAVPSLQ
-621 AFLTEQGRRKFVAP
+621 AFLTDQGRRKFVAP

-647 QPIAKR
+647 QPIARR
-653 LYAKTRPL
+653 LYARTRPL

>member
-1 MAKGNAS
+1 MPS
-8 NAAILLALPVQH
+8 ITTTTRAALLA
-20 AVIFAT
+20 
-26 AKRTGDRAPV
+26 
-36 AQERPMT
+36 
-43 FKARSRAVLLSLL
+43 LL
-56 LCGVAAP
+56 LCGASAMPV
-63 ALAQT
+63 LAQT
-68 AQAPIP
+68 SPPIP
-74 AILKT
+74 AILT
-79 AQARDIHS
+79 TPEARDVHS
-87 YAQPLVARVT
+87 HAQPLVARVT
-97 HIDLDLTADFAGEKM
+97 HVDLDLTADFAGQKM

-129 ILDTKGL
+129 VLDSKGL
-136 VIHAVTDA
+136 VIKAITDA
-144 KGQALPWK
+144 KGMALPWT

-165 VMLNGAKRIVIRY
+165 VQLNGARRIVITY

-186 LQWLTPAQTAGK
+186 LQWLTPSQTAGK
-198 KKPYLFSQ
+198 VKPYLFSQ
-206 GEAILNRT
+206 GEAILNRS

-232 VAPAGLKAVMS
+232 VAPEGLKAVMS
-243 ARMLTPNG
+243 AEMLTPDG
-251 EPVAGGGHAYRFK
+251 EPVPGGGRAYRFK

-304 ELVDVEKMVE
+304 ELVDVEKMVQ
-314 AAEGLYGPYAWGRY
+314 AAESLYGPYAWGRY

-393 DYFENRIMEKLYGKP
+393 GYFENRIMEKLYGKP

-415 LGWSDLQDAIK
+415 LGWSDLQGAIK
-426 DAGGLSGADTKLHLD
+426 DAGGLTGADTRLHLD
-441 LTGRDPDDGMTD
+441 LSGRDPDDGMTD

-464 TIEKAVGRARWD
+464 TIEKAVGRPRWD
-476 AYLKAYFVRH
+476 AYLKAYFARH
-486 AFQSQTTEGF
+486 AFQSQTTAGF

-522 EVGLPDNAVHIK
+522 EAGLPDNAVHIQ

-546 GYAKGGPAPAA
+546 AYAKGGVTPLVQ
-557 KWKAWSTPER
+557 WKAWSTPER
-567 TRFIASLPRQL
+567 TRFIASLPRAL
-578 STERLAA
+578 STERLAE
-585 LDKAFGLSAQGN
+585 LDAAFGLSAQGN

-611 RYAPALPSLE
+611 RYDPALPSLR

-647 QPIAKR
+647 QPIAKT

>member
-1 MAKGNAS
+1 MTLIKTTGR
-8 NAAILLALPVQH
+8 AALLA
-20 AVIFAT
+20 
-26 AKRTGDRAPV
+26 
-36 AQERPMT
+36 
-43 FKARSRAVLLSLL
+43 LL
-56 LCGVAAP
+56 LCGAAATAVMAATP
-63 ALAQT
+63 AQ
-68 AQAPIP
+68 PPVP
-74 AILKT
+74 AILMT
-79 AQARDIHS
+79 PEAHDIHS

-97 HIDLDLTADFAGEKM
+97 HVDLDLTADFAGQKM

-129 ILDTKGL
+129 VLDSKGL
-136 VIHAVTDA
+136 VIKGVTDA
-144 KGQALPWK
+144 KGAALPWT

-165 VMLNGAKRIVIRY
+165 VTLPKGDGVARRIVVSY

-198 KKPYLFSQ
+198 QKPYLFSQ

-225 QTWTARI
+225 QTWTASI
-232 VAPAGLKAVMS
+232 LVPDGLTAVMS
-243 ARMLTPNG
+243 AEMLTPDG
-251 EPVAGGGHAYRFK
+251 EPVAGGSLYRFK

-278 GDLTFT
+278 GDLAFK
-284 PLGKRT
+284 PLGART

-295 PSVMKKTAN
+295 PSVLDKTAD

-314 AAEGLYGPYAWGRY
+314 AAESLYGPYAWGRY

-393 DYFENRIMEKLYGKP
+393 DYFENRIMEKLYGP
-408 RADMLAD
+408 ERANMLAD
-415 LGWSDLQDAIK
+415 LGWSDLQEAIK
-426 DAGGLSGADTKLHLD
+426 DAGGLASPNTKLHLD

-464 TIEKAVGRARWD
+464 TIEKAVGRERWD
-476 AYLKAYFVRH
+476 AYLKAYFARH
-486 AFQSQTTEGF
+486 AFQSQTTAGF

-522 EVGLPDNAVHIK
+522 EAGLPDNAVHVK

-546 GYAKGGPAPAA
+546 AFAKGGPAPSA
-557 KWKAWSTPER
+557 KWQAWSTPER

-578 STERLAA
+578 SVERLAA

-605 ELAVAN
+605 QLAIAN
-611 RYAPALPSLE
+611 HYDPATPSLE
-621 AFLTEQGRRKFVAP
+621 AFLTDQGRRKFVAP
-635 LFKDLMAQGDWG
+635 LFKDLMEQGTWG

-653 LYAKTRPL
+653 VYAQTRPL
-661 YHAVTRQTVDG
+661 YHAVTRQTVDT

>member
-1 MAKGNAS
+1 A
-8 NAAILLALPVQH
+8 
-20 AVIFAT
+20 
-26 AKRTGDRAPV
+26 
-36 AQERPMT
+36 
-43 FKARSRAVLLSLL
+43 
-56 LCGVAAP
+56 AAP

-68 AQAPIP
+68 AQSPVP
-74 AILKT
+74 AILAT
-79 AQARDIHS
+79 AEAHDIHS

-97 HIDLDLTADFAGEKM
+97 HVDLDLTADFAGQKM

-122 APDAKEV
+122 APDAKTV
-129 ILDTKGL
+129 VLDTKGL
-136 VIHAVTDA
+136 VIHGVTDA
-144 KGQALPWK
+144 KGQPLPWT
-152 LGKADPILGAPLT
+152 LGAADPILGAPLT
-165 VMLNGAKRIVIRY
+165 VTLNGARRIIVRY

-186 LQWLTPAQTAGK
+186 LQWLDPAQTAGK
-198 KKPYLFSQ
+198 KTPYLFSQ

-243 ARMLTPNG
+243 AQMLTPKG
-251 EPVAGGGHAYRFK
+251 EPVAGGGRAYRFR

-273 IAIAI
+273 IALAI
-278 GDLTFT
+278 GDLAFQ

-415 LGWSDLQDAIK
+415 LGWSDLQAAIQ
-426 DAGGLSGADTKLHLD
+426 DAGGPTGADTKLHLD

-464 TIEKAVGRARWD
+464 TIEKAVGRDRWD
-476 AYLKAYFVRH
+476 AYLKTYFARH
-486 AFQSQTTEGF
+486 AFQSQTTTGF

-515 GIDKWVY
+515 GIDQWVY
-522 EVGLPDNAVHIK
+522 ETGLPANAVHIQ

-546 GYAKGGPAPAA
+546 AYAQGEPAPSA
-557 KWKAWSTPER
+557 KWTAWSTPER
-567 TRFIASLPRQL
+567 TRFVSSLPRQL

-647 QPIAKR
+647 QPIAKA
-653 LYAKTRPL
+653 LYARTRPL

>member
-1 MAKGNAS
+1 MTLIKTTGR
-8 NAAILLALPVQH
+8 AALLA
-20 AVIFAT
+20 
-26 AKRTGDRAPV
+26 
-36 AQERPMT
+36 
-43 FKARSRAVLLSLL
+43 LL
-56 LCGVAAP
+56 LCGAA
-63 ALAQT
+63 AT
-68 AQAPIP
+68 AVMAATPTQSPVP

-79 AQARDIHS
+79 PEAKDIHS

-97 HIDLDLTADFAGEKM
+97 HVDLDLTADFAGQNM

-129 ILDTKGL
+129 VLDSKGL
-136 VIHAVTDA
+136 VIKGVTDA
-144 KGQALPWK
+144 KGAALPWT

-165 VMLNGAKRIVIRY
+165 VILNGARRIVVTY

-198 KKPYLFSQ
+198 QKPYLFSQ
-206 GEAILNRT
+206 GQAILNRT
-214 WIPTQDSPGIR
+214 WIPTQDSPGVR
-225 QTWTARI
+225 QTWTADI
-232 VAPAGLKAVMS
+232 VVPDGLTAVMS
-243 ARMLTPNG
+243 AEMLSPPEG
-251 EPVAGGGHAYRFK
+251 EPVAGGSLYRFR

-273 IAIAI
+273 IAIAV
-278 GDLTFT
+278 GDLAFK
-284 PLGKRT
+284 PLGQRT

-295 PSVMKKTAN
+295 PSVLDKTAN

-314 AAEGLYGPYAWGRY
+314 AAESLYGPYAWGRY

-393 DYFENRIMEKLYGKP
+393 VYFENRIMEKLYGP
-408 RADMLAD
+408 ERAHMLAD
-415 LGWSDLQDAIK
+415 LGWSDLQGTIK
-426 DAGGLSGADTKLHLD
+426 SVGGPASPDTRLHLD
-441 LTGRDPDDGMTD
+441 LTGRDPDAGMTD
-453 IAYQKGATFLR
+453 IAYEKGATFLR
-464 TIEKAVGRARWD
+464 TIEKAVGRERWD
-476 AYLKAYFVRH
+476 AYLKAYFARH
-486 AFQSQTTEGF
+486 AFQSQTTAGF
-496 VADLRANLIKG
+496 VADLRENLIKG

-522 EVGLPDNAVHIK
+522 EAGLPDNAVHVT

-546 GYAKGGPAPAA
+546 AFAQGGPAPLDR
-557 KWKAWSTPER
+557 WTAWSTPER
-567 TRFIASLPRQL
+567 TRFVASLPRQL
-578 STERLAA
+578 SAERLAT
-585 LDKAFGLSAQGN
+585 LDKAFGLSSQGN

-605 ELAVAN
+605 SLAIGN
-611 RYAPALPSLE
+611 RYDPAIPSLE

-635 LFKDLMAQGDWG
+635 LFARLMAQGDWG

-653 LYAKTRPL
+653 IYAQTRPL

-672 IVK
+672 IVR

>member
-1 MAKGNAS
+1 MPSLKTTTR
-8 NAAILLALPVQH
+8 AALLA
-20 AVIFAT
+20 
-26 AKRTGDRAPV
+26 
-36 AQERPMT
+36 
-43 FKARSRAVLLSLL
+43 LL
-56 LCGVAAP
+56 LCGAAMP
-63 ALAQT
+63 VLAQT
-68 AQAPIP
+68 TPPLP
-74 AILKT
+74 AILAT
-79 AQARDIHS
+79 PEARDVHS

-97 HIDLDLTADFAGEKM
+97 HIDLDLTADFAGQKM

-122 APDAKEV
+122 APNAKEV
-129 ILDTKGL
+129 VLDSKGL
-136 VIHAVTDA
+136 VIKAITDA
-144 KGQALPWK
+144 KGAALPWT
-152 LGKADPILGAPLT
+152 LGKVDPILGAPLT
-165 VMLNGAKRIVIRY
+165 VQLNGAKRIIIAY

-186 LQWLTPAQTAGK
+186 LQWLTPSQTAGK
-198 KKPYLFSQ
+198 VKPYLFSQ
-206 GEAILNRT
+206 GEAILNRS

-232 VAPAGLKAVMS
+232 VAPEGLKAVMS
-243 ARMLTPNG
+243 AEMLTPNG
-251 EPVAGGGHAYRFK
+251 EPVAGGGRAYRFK

-314 AAEGLYGPYAWGRY
+314 AAESLYGPYAWGRY

-415 LGWSDLQDAIK
+415 LGWSDMQAAIK
-426 DAGGLSGADTKLHLD
+426 DAGGLTGADTRLHLD

-453 IAYQKGATFLR
+453 IAYEKGATFLR
-464 TIEKAVGRARWD
+464 TIEKAVGRERWD
-476 AYLKAYFVRH
+476 AYLKAYFARH
-486 AFQSQTTEGF
+486 AFQSQTTAGF
-496 VADLRANLIKG
+496 VADLRENLIKG

-515 GIDKWVY
+515 GIDQWVY
-522 EVGLPDNAVHIK
+522 GVGLPANAVHVK

-546 GYAKGGPAPAA
+546 AYAKGGAALAA

-567 TRFIASLPRQL
+567 TRFVASLPRAL
-578 STERLAA
+578 SAERLAT

-611 RYAPALPSLE
+611 RYDPAVPSLQ

-647 QPIAKR
+647 QPIAKA